1 MTTPHKPDKAYK
13 NNEFLNSKNARPLR
27 IQAEYFEPFYRFRKH
42 NIKATIVFFGSARIL
57 SKEEAVEKVD
67 AAEKLHF
74 KHVNDKNKAA
84 LIQAQNDLKMSQYY
98 EDAVE
103 LSKRITE
110 WTLDEATK
118 KQKYFVCS
126 GGGPGIMEAANK
138 GAVLANGRS
147 VGLNVSLPMEQ
158 YPNPFI
164 TKELSFEF
172 HYFFM
177 RKYWFVYFAKAIVI
191 FPGGFGTLD
200 ELMEALT
207 LIQTKKVN
215 KKMPIIIFGKDY
227 WTDVLNLDALVKWG
241 TISEEDLQLFNFVD
255 TVEEAMNILEDRLPR

>member
-1 MTTPHKPDKAYK
+1 MTSPHKPDKAYK
-13 NNEFLNSKNARPLR
+13 NNEFLNSKSARPLR
-27 IQAEYFEPFYRFRKH
+27 IQSEYFEPFYRFRKY

-57 SKEEAVEKVD
+57 PKDLALKKF
-67 AAEKLHF
+67 AKAEKHYY
-74 KHVNDKNKAA
+74 KTANDKNKILLDNAK
-84 LIQAQNDLKMSQYY
+84 NDLKMSDYY
-98 EDAVE
+98 EDAVD
-103 LSKRITE
+103 LSKKLTK
-110 WTLDEATK
+110 WTLDKESK
-118 KQKYFVCS
+118 KQKYYVCS

-138 GAVLANGRS
+138 GAGLAGGRS
-147 VGLNVSLPMEQ
+147 IGLNVSLPMEQ
-158 YPNPFI
+158 YPNPYI
-164 TKELSFEF
+164 TEELSFEF

-227 WTDVLNLDALVKWG
+227 WNDVLNLDALVKWG
-241 TISEEDLQLFNFVD
+241 TISKEDLELFNFVD
-255 TVEEAMNILEDRLPR
+255 TVDQAMKILEDRLPR